1 MKLYIDTDKEKGVYF
16 WINNKNGQWQK
27 KINYSDLNNNFVK
40 DFFNKYDIDF
50 IEIDLRG
57 FGIAVWDKII
67 KFFKEYKIKYYII
80 NKKDPKYYTIGIEKI
95 SFKGEEETQV

>member
-16 WINNKNGQWQK
+16 WINNKYGQEQE
-27 KINYSDLNNNFVK
+27 KINYSDLNDNFVK
-40 DFFNKYDIDF
+40 NFFNKYDIDF

-57 FGIAVWDKII
+57 FGIAVWDNIV
-67 KFFKEYKIKYYII
+67 KFFERYKIKYYII
-80 NKKDPKYYTIGIEKI
+80 NKDPEYYTISIKNM